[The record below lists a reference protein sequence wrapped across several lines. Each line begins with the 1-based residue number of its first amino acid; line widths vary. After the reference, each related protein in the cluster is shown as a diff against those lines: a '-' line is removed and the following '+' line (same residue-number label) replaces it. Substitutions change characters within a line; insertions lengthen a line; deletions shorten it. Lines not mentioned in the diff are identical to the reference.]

1 LRDPF
6 KRLLNAES
14 RKRIYWKL
22 TIADLN
28 RISDTAKNT
37 IVMARSAASCGHLR
51 RTPDM
56 QLFGAA
62 LLSSILCGSQGSV
75 GYGANG
81 IAEVDPFLTTELQDF
96 IRDSIHYR

>member
-1 LRDPF
+1 M
-6 KRLLNAES
+6 
-14 RKRIYWKL
+14 
-22 TIADLN
+22 
-28 RISDTAKNT
+28 SDTAKNT

-56 QLFGAA
+56 ELFGAA
-62 LLSSILCGSQGSV
+62 LLSSLLCGGQGSV

-96 IRDSIHYR
+96 KAPVLAYRRDLQQHLLRD